1 MGWAFPPNS
10 PQQNLLESVIGRKTW
25 FLAHFDDCFTQVPVV
40 KKTCD
45 EYHGAIREFATSV
58 RQPLESLSCSHAQG
72 RINELMADDD
82 ADDEARSMRR
92 R

>member
-1 MGWAFPPNS
+1 
-10 PQQNLLESVIGRKTW
+10 
-25 FLAHFDDCFTQVPVV
+25 
-40 KKTCD
+40 
-45 EYHGAIREFATSV
+45 V
-58 RQPLESLSCSHAQG
+58 RQPLESLSCSHTQG